1 MGYIKNNDSLCI
13 RCAKGK
19 PPKSIYKIKVAAA
32 SNHHQ
37 NRNNLQLETH
47 TKNGIFAT
55 NHDNYMQN
63 RLVLTLTIRK
73 NLF

>member
-1 MGYIKNNDSLCI
+1 MNNDSPRI

-37 NRNNLQLETH
+37 NRNKLQVDTH
-47 TKNGIFAT
+47 IKNEILPPI
-55 NHDNYMQN
+55 MI
-63 RLVLTLTIRK
+63 TICK
-73 NLF
+73 IHLC